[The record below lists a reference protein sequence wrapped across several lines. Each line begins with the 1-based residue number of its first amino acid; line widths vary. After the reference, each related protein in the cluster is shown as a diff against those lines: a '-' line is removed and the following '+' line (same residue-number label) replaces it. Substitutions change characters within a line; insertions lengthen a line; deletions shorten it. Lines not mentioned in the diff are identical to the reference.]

1 MAGKAIIEK
10 VYMKKKLFSIAA
22 SLRSIQW
29 RLVLILMLTT
39 FVLMSVVWVFL
50 NSRVERIFYS
60 DFKDNIE
67 TNYNALEITE
77 ETDYNTLLND
87 LRNNAIIVGFIMGP
101 DKSYTILDKNT
112 AKIIY
117 SSDYLKQIDEN
128 GFKNDI
134 FKSENLLSVLSNN
147 QLVGDKQDYTKAE
160 SGDFYTYVKTQ
171 TLKDGEYV
179 LLFKYKRER
188 ALIVLDDFSTIIMT
202 GTLFS
207 LIAAVLIGSLLSR
220 TITIP
225 INDIMHKAEKITDGD
240 FGYAI
245 EVRSEDELGML
256 AKTFNFM
263 SSRLK
268 GMLTEITSEK
278 KKLETILYYMTDGI
292 IAYNRCGEV
301 IHINPASKQ
310 LLYNKVS
317 DIVSFDEFMNTL
329 GIELTVDKITKDRS
343 ICEPFQ
349 KIQYKDKFFKVQLAV
364 FTDENNQLDGIIT
377 VIQDITEEQK
387 LERMRRE
394 FVANVSHELRTPL
407 TSVKSYTETLLDG
420 ALQDKLTAEQFLSVI
435 NDETDR
441 MTRLVKDLLTLSQ
454 HDGGISLNLEDT
466 SLSDLVTSCVS
477 RMKREAEIKNQALK
491 LKIKQS
497 IPIIKVDRYRID
509 QLIINIIGNA
519 IKYTPEKGTI
529 SVQLY
534 CERDQI
540 IISVEDNGIGIPA
553 PDLNRI
559 FERFYRVD
567 KARSRQM
574 GGTGLGLAIAKEI
587 AVLHGGDINVK
598 SKLGKGTS
606 VSIVLPIQKAH
617 RQAL

>member
-1 MAGKAIIEK
+1 
-10 VYMKKKLFSIAA
+10 MKKKDFFEKKFLSLTA
-22 SLRSIQW
+22 SFRSIQW
-29 RLVLILMLTT
+29 RLVIILMLTT

-67 TNYNALEITE
+67 TNYNELGISE
-77 ETDYNTLLND
+77 ETDYNTLLQN
-87 LRNNAIIVGFIMGP
+87 LRNNPVIVGFIFGP
-101 DKSYTILDKNT
+101 DKSFTILDRNS
-112 AKIIY
+112 AEILY
-117 SSDYLKQIDEN
+117 SSDELYQTDKN
-128 GFKNDI
+128 NFRNDI
-134 FKSENLLSVLSNN
+134 FKSENLLSVLSQN
-147 QLVGDKQDYTKAE
+147 QSNDIGDKQGYTKAE
-160 SGDFYTYVKTQ
+160 SGDFYTYVKSQ
-171 TLKDGEYV
+171 TLNDGDYV

-188 ALIVLDDFSTIIMT
+188 ALTVLDEFSTIIMT

-220 TITIP
+220 TITLP

-245 EVRSEDELGML
+245 EARSDDEIGKL

-278 KKLETILYYMTDGI
+278 KKLETILYYMNDGI

-301 IHINPASKQ
+301 IHTNPATKK
-310 LLYNKVS
+310 LLSNKVS
-317 DIVSFDEFMNTL
+317 DIVSFDEFMNIL
-329 GIELTVDKITKDRS
+329 GIELNVDQLSKDKS

-349 KIQYKDKFFKVQLAV
+349 KVQYKDKFFKLQLAV

-387 LERMRRE
+387 LDKMRRE

-477 RMKREAEIKNQALK
+477 RQKREAEAKNQTLK
-491 LKIKQS
+491 LKIKQN

-509 QLIINIIGNA
+509 QLVINIIGNA
-519 IKYTPEKGTI
+519 IKYTPEKGII
-529 SVQLY
+529 SVQVY
-534 CERDQI
+534 CEKDLVV
-540 IISVEDNGIGIPA
+540 ISVEDNGIGIPA
-553 PDLNRI
+553 PDLSRV

-587 AVLHGGDINVK
+587 AVLHGGDITVK

-606 VSIVLPIQKAH
+606 VFIELPIHKA
-617 RQAL
+617 RLQA

>member
-1 MAGKAIIEK
+1 
-10 VYMKKKLFSIAA
+10 MKKKLFSIAE

-29 RLVLILMLTT
+29 RLILILMLTT

-67 TNYNALEITE
+67 TNYKALEITE
-77 ETDYNTLLND
+77 ETDYNTLLNH
-87 LRNNAIIVGFIMGP
+87 LRTNPIIAGFILGL
-101 DKSYTILDKNT
+101 DKSYTILDRSS
-112 AKIIY
+112 AEILY
-117 SSDYLKQIDEN
+117 SSDELYQAD
-128 GFKNDI
+128 KNSFRNEI

-147 QLVGDKQDYTKAE
+147 KPNSIGEKQGYTKAE

-171 TLKDGEYV
+171 TLKDGEFV
-179 LLFKYKRER
+179 LFFKYKRER
-188 ALIVLDDFSTIIMT
+188 ALTVLSDFSTIILT
-202 GTLFS
+202 GTFFALLS
-207 LIAAVLIGSLLSR
+207 AVLIGSILSR
-220 TITIP
+220 SITLP

-240 FGYAI
+240 FGFAI
-245 EVRSEDELGML
+245 EVRSEDELGKL

-268 GMLTEITSEK
+268 GMLAEITSEK
-278 KKLETILYYMTDGI
+278 KKLETILYYMNDGI
-292 IAYNRCGEV
+292 IAYNRCGDV
-301 IHINPASKQ
+301 IHINPAAKK
-310 LLYNKVS
+310 LLYNNVS
-317 DIVSFDEFMNTL
+317 DIATFDEFMKAL
-329 GIELTVDKITKDRS
+329 GTELTIEQITRDRS
-343 ICEPFQ
+343 TCEPFQ
-349 KIQYKDKFFKVQLAV
+349 KVQYKDKFFKVQLAI
-364 FTDENNQLDGIIT
+364 FTDENNQVDGIIT

-387 LERMRRE
+387 LEKMRRE

-466 SLSDLVTSCVS
+466 SLSDLVTSCVT
-477 RMKREAEIKNQALK
+477 RLKREAETKNQSLK

-529 SVQLY
+529 SVQVY
-534 CERDQI
+534 CEKDQI

-553 PDLNRI
+553 PDLSRI

-587 AVLHGGDINVK
+587 AVLHGGDISVK

-606 VSIVLPIQKAH
+606 VSIELPMNKAQ